1 MLLLDEQVERD
12 RSFERMQRESK
23 KRSILSWNQEKTIA
37 ESRSQE
43 VPKGKLEIW
52 EYVMG
57 KGWVVGHIVH
67 C

>member
-1 MLLLDEQVERD
+1 MHQLDKKVERA
-12 RSFERMQRESK
+12 RSFERMQRERG
-23 KRSILSWNQEKTIA
+23 KRNIPWNQEKIIV

-43 VPKGKLEIW
+43 VPEGKLEIW

-57 KGWVVGHIVH
+57 KGWLVVSHIVH

>member
-1 MLLLDEQVERD
+1 VHAR
-12 RSFERMQRESK
+12 RKRK
-23 KRSILSWNQEKTIA
+23 KQWKRNEVNITT

-43 VPKGKLEIW
+43 VLEGKLEIW

-57 KGWVVGHIVH
+57 KGWFDVSHIVR